1 MDEHGAPACVTPIDV
16 LATPPGGPRDAGVT
30 IRERRL
36 LGKLVLRGDPHD
48 TGFIDTV
55 QRTTGTAPP
64 TTPNRCVFHGDL
76 AVIWLGPDEW
86 LVVTPPGREEELLD
100 ALAAGGVAVTDV
112 SDQSTVIRLSGPRAR
127 EVLAQGCALDLHPRS
142 FAAGSAAQSRIGRV
156 RTTLWQVNDQPGYDL
171 LVSCSFA
178 AWLWSWLADAG
189 GEFGVRV
196 EAG

>member
-1 MDEHGAPACVTPIDV
+1 MADQGAPACVTPIDV
-16 LATPPGGPRDAGVT
+16 LATPPGGPRGAGIA

-36 LGKLVLRGDPHD
+36 LGKLVVRGDTRD
-48 TGFIDTV
+48 TDFIDTV
-55 QRTTGTAPP
+55 QGTVGTAPP
-64 TTPNRCVFHGDL
+64 TTPNRCVFHDTL

-86 LVVTPPGREEELLD
+86 LVVTPPGREEGLLD
-100 ALAAGGVAVTDV
+100 ALAAEGIVVTDV
-112 SDQSTVIRLSGPRAR
+112 SDQSTVIRLTGPRAR

-142 FAAGSAAQSRIGRV
+142 FRVGSAAQSRIGRI
-156 RTTLWQVNDQPGYDL
+156 RTTLWQVDDQPGYDL

-178 AWLWSWLADAG
+178 AWLWAWLTDAG